1 MIAVSRGELYF
12 VHMNKQ
18 EEDRR
23 VERFPRNALIYEE
36 NPVDDKNETDRLCQM
51 LQTFTWYMYTRFN
64 KKKTPPLPL
73 NAKVPAI
80 PLLVNI
86 VLTFLSLVNND
97 K

>member
-1 MIAVSRGELYF
+1 
-12 VHMNKQ
+12 MNKQ

-64 KKKTPPLPL
+64 KKKTPPPFKCQGPC
-73 NAKVPAI
+73 NSTPREHRIDIFVVSKQ
-80 PLLVNI
+80 
-86 VLTFLSLVNND
+86 
-97 K
+97 

>member
-1 MIAVSRGELYF
+1 MYF

-36 NPVDDKNETDRLCQM
+36 NPVDDKKRNRSTVSNVTDI
-51 LQTFTWYMYTRFN
+51 YMVHVHSFQR
-64 KKKTPPLPL
+64 TPPPHPFKCQGPC
-73 NAKVPAI
+73 NSTPRVSI
-80 PLLVNI
+80 VINI

>member
-1 MIAVSRGELYF
+1 
-12 VHMNKQ
+12 MNKQ

-36 NPVDDKNETDRLCQM
+36 NPVDDKKRNRSTVSNVTDI
-51 LQTFTWYMYTRFN
+51 YMVHVQ
-64 KKKTPPLPL
+64 TPPLPL